1 MKTFNAD
8 EGKVF
13 VEDGNN
19 VLGVALY
26 TPDNYDATRL
36 TQVTE
41 EEAESLRKEQE
52 RQAEIE
58 RKTAEYKARLEA
70 GLQPDEEEGAKG

>member
-1 MKTFNAD
+1 MKTFKAD

-13 VEDGNN
+13 VEDGKN

-26 TPDNYDATRL
+26 TPDNYDETRL
-36 TQVTE
+36 SQVTE
-41 EEAESLRKEQE
+41 AEAEDIRKEQE

-70 GLQPDEEEGAKG
+70 GLQPDEEEGAQG

>member
-1 MKTFNAD
+1 MKTCVAD
-8 EGKVF
+8 NGKVF
-13 VEDGNN
+13 VEDGKN
-19 VLGVALY
+19 VLGARLY
-26 TPDNYDATRL
+26 TPDTYDATRL

-70 GLQPDEEEGAKG
+70 GLQPDEEEGARG

>member
-1 MKTFNAD
+1 MKTFKAD

-13 VEDGNN
+13 VEDGKN

-41 EEAESLRKEQE
+41 AEAEAMRKEQE

-70 GLQPDEEEGAKG
+70 EAERDTDQA

>member
-1 MKTFNAD
+1 MKTFKAD

-41 EEAESLRKEQE
+41 AEAEGLRKEQE

-70 GLQPDEEEGAKG
+70 EAERDTDQA

>member
-1 MKTFNAD
+1 MKTFKAD

-13 VEDGNN
+13 VEDGTNI
-19 VLGVALY
+19 LGVALY
-26 TPDNYDATRL
+26 TPDNYDETRL
-36 TQVTE
+36 SQVM
-41 EEAESLRKEQE
+41 EAEAEAMRKEQE

-70 GLQPDEEEGAKG
+70 EAERDTDQA